1 MKYCITCLFIFFV
14 NFAIGQTGS
23 NVTGKTFEYIDKL
36 TGSKEV
42 YTFLSSTKVKL
53 VMLSEFNGKIMQDVC
68 FGTVV
73 FESNKIKVSCIC
85 DDKEIYP
92 DPLKE
97 VFIFDAATHSLLT
110 TIHYDQSRKPRIFK
124 QVR

>member
-1 MKYCITCLFIFFV
+1 MKYCIALLFMVFT
-14 NFAIGQTGS
+14 NLAIGQTGF
-23 NVTGKTFEYIDKL
+23 NLTGKTYEYIDKL
-36 TGSKEV
+36 TGSKEA
-42 YTFLSSTKVKL
+42 YTFLSSTKIKL

-97 VFIFDAATHSLLT
+97 VFIFNAATNSLTT

-124 QVR
+124 QIR

>member
-1 MKYCITCLFIFFV
+1 MKYCIALLFMVFT
-14 NFAIGQTGS
+14 NLAIGQTDF
-23 NVTGKTFEYIDKL
+23 NLIGKTYEYIDKL
-36 TGSKEV
+36 TGSKEA
-42 YTFLSSTKVKL
+42 YTFLSSTKIKL

-97 VFIFDAATHSLLT
+97 VFIFNAATNSLTT

-124 QVR
+124 QTR

>member
-1 MKYCITCLFIFFV
+1 MKCSITVLFIFFT
-14 NFAIGQTGS
+14 NLAIGQTS
-23 NVTGKTFEYIDKL
+23 FNLTGKTFEYIDRL
-36 TGSKEV
+36 TGGKEA
-42 YTFLSSTKVKL
+42 YTFLSSTKIKL
-53 VMLSEFNGKIMQDVC
+53 VMLSEFNGKVLQDVC

-73 FESNKIKVSCIC
+73 MESNKIKVSCIC

-97 VFIFDAATHSLLT
+97 VFIFDSAANLLTT
-110 TIHYDQSRKPRIFK
+110 TIHYDQSRKPRVFK

>member
-1 MKYCITCLFIFFV
+1 MKYCITFLFIFFV

-97 VFIFDAATHSLLT
+97 AFVFDAASNSLTT
-110 TIHYDQSRKPRIFK
+110 TIHFDQNRKPRIFK

>member
-1 MKYCITCLFIFFV
+1 MKYCIALLFMYFT
-14 NFAIGQTGS
+14 NLAIGQTGF
-23 NVTGKTFEYIDKL
+23 NLTGKTYAYVDKL
-36 TGSKEV
+36 TGGKEA
-42 YTFLSSTKVKL
+42 YTFLSSTKIKL

-97 VFIFDAATHSLLT
+97 VFIFNAATNSLTT

-124 QVR
+124 ETN